1 MQIKDKEDEIAE
13 IQSEIDQIVRQKTE
27 EIQDEELNQLKQTVQ
42 KKVTEHKLLLND
54 KGALF
59 EEMYS
64 KALVMINRDQ
74 QIIKNQGEI
83 VELQHEI
90 EINILE
96 IEQKSAIIAEL

>member
-1 MQIKDKEDEIAE
+1 M
-13 IQSEIDQIVRQKTE
+13 
-27 EIQDEELNQLKQTVQ
+27 
-42 KKVTEHKLLLND
+42 LLND

-64 KALVMINRDQ
+64 KALLLINRDA

-96 IEQKSAIIAEL
+96 IE

>member
-1 MQIKDKEDEIAE
+1 M
-13 IQSEIDQIVRQKTE
+13 
-27 EIQDEELNQLKQTVQ
+27 Q
-42 KKVTEHKLLLND
+42 KKVTEYKLLLND

-64 KALVMINRDQ
+64 KALLLINRDA

-96 IEQKSAIIAEL
+96 IE